1 MLFKKLIPQS
11 IKNIYHLIQAVLANF
26 WYGFP
31 SRKIKVIG
39 VTGTNGKTTTAQMIA
54 KILEEAGH
62 SVAMISTINFKL
74 GDKEWINKTKFTTL
88 SSRATQK
95 FIKQAVN
102 AGCEYLVLETSSHS
116 LDQNRVWG
124 VKYGTAVITNI
135 TREHLDYHKTM
146 EKYRRAKLAL
156 FKKAKNI
163 VVNLDMEHPEEF
175 ISGDANKMYG
185 YGVEIPNSK
194 SQILNKLQITNYKLQ
209 TIIAEDIKLGTNYSK
224 FKISAQGGPASGWQN
239 SKFKLHLPG
248 KFNIE
253 NALAAVC
260 AGLAEGID
268 LKISAKA
275 LEKIKG
281 IPGRLENVPNNKGLN
296 IIIDYAVTP
305 DSLEKLYEL
314 ISEMKNKCHS
324 RLDRES
330 RMKSLVSEIT
340 LDSRFRGND
349 INHENDINRGNNN
362 NKKIISVFGACG
374 ERDRG
379 KRPIMGEI
387 VSRFADY
394 IIITNEDPYNEDP
407 QKIIDEVFSG
417 VVGGKSKI
425 QNYKSQINS
434 KSEIINSKR
443 RAKIFIEG
451 KNCWRILDRKKAIKK
466 ALRLA
471 KPGDFVVITGKGAE
485 ETMAVGNKRIPWND
499 KKVVMRILA
508 S

>member
-11 IKNIYHLIQAVLANF
+11 IKNIYHLIQAILANF
-26 WYGFP
+26 WFGFP

-39 VTGTNGKTTTAQMIA
+39 ITGTNGKTTTAQMVA
-54 KILEEAGH
+54 KILEEAGFKT
-62 SVAMISTINFKL
+62 AMISTINFKL
-74 GDKEWINKTKFTTL
+74 GEKEWVNKTKFTTL
-88 SSRATQK
+88 SSWATQK
-95 FIKQAVN
+95 FIRRAVKS
-102 AGCEYLVLETSSHS
+102 GCEYLVLETSSHS
-116 LDQNRVWG
+116 LNQNRVWG
-124 VKYGTAVITNI
+124 VRYKTAVITNI

-209 TIIAEDIKLGTNYSK
+209 TIIAKDIE
-224 FKISAQGGPASGWQN
+224 SGIN
-239 SKFKLHLPG
+239 KSSYTLRTTHYTLHLPG

-260 AGLAEGID
+260 VGLAEGIS
-268 LKISAKA
+268 LKTSAKA

-330 RMKSLVSEIT
+330 RMKSPVSEIT

-349 INHENDINRGNNN
+349 IKKVGNDRNRGNDINRGNN

-394 IIITNEDPYNEDP
+394 IIVTNEDPYNEDP
-407 QKIIDEVFSG
+407 QRIIDEVFSG

-499 KKVVMRILA
+499 KKVIMRILA
-508 S
+508 N